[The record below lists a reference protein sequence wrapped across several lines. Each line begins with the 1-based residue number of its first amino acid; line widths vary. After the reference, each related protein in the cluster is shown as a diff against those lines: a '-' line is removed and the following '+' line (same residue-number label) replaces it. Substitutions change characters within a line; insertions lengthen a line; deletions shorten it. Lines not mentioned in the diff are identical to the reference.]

1 MYCFRAFALQMDSS
15 YTCGLEMIDIE
26 DAQKKK
32 KRNKQIQL

>member
-26 DAQKKK
+26 DAQKKE
-32 KRNKQIQL
+32 RNKQIQL